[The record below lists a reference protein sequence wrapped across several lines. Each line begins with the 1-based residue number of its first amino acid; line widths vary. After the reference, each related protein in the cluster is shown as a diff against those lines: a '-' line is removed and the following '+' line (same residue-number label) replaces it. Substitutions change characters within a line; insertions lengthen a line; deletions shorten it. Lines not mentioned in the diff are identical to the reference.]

1 MNKAYQT
8 LEAFVD
14 ENGNIQLL
22 DSVLLPVGKRVLV
35 TVLDESATTKKSP
48 VATTQK
54 SLVATTKKSL
64 VAVTQKSPTTQKLPA
79 IVKSRYRILKYIG
92 HGGMGETYKAEN
104 IETGVMVCIKKLYP
118 NYSNRVFLQEC
129 KALARLDHLSI
140 VQFMDVED
148 GEEPLLVME
157 FVDGVDLNRFF
168 YQKVIPE
175 TVVVEIGYQLFEA
188 LAYAHS
194 NQIIH
199 CDLKPG
205 NIILQRFGTKIVP
218 KMLDFGLAV
227 VDRYD
232 DKMAITAVG
241 RIAGTPLYM
250 APEQFI
256 GEILSGA
263 CDVYALGL
271 ILGEML
277 IGKPI
282 FNEYSS
288 NYNKLIDAK
297 CNQNS
302 GIRLHN
308 LPLRVSSSL
317 IDLIERCTHPNPKHR
332 CTTEQAISVLKS
344 LQNIVPIDCVLAPT
358 NFQFQVLPSYSIPL
372 GWSDSKNYVSN
383 VSNNYS
389 IEVVSDPG
397 FPKRIQIQSTNA
409 SSSEFGSIMQ
419 RVKANYLSGCR
430 IRFEGNL
437 QALNVLQW
445 CGLWLRIDDDKEA
458 VFFDNMH
465 DRSISGTTQPST
477 HAIEVDVPQNAVWLN
492 YGVILSGQGT
502 VLVNS
507 LRLLWYRENKWVP
520 MDMSLELAQRKLKL

>member
-8 LEAFVD
+8 LEAFVNQ
-14 ENGNIQLL
+14 NGNIQLL
-22 DSVLLPVGKRVLV
+22 DSVPLPVGKRVLV
-35 TVLDESATTKKSP
+35 TILNESPITQELP
-48 VATTQK
+48 LATTQK
-54 SLVATTKKSL
+54 SPITQELPLTT
-64 VAVTQKSPTTQKLPA
+64 TQKSPA
-79 IVKSRYRILKYIG
+79 IVKSRYRILEYIG
-92 HGGMGETYKAEN
+92 AGGMGETYKAEN
-104 IETGVMVCIKKLYP
+104 IETGAIVCIKKLHS
-118 NYSNRVFLQEC
+118 NYSNSIFLQEC
-129 KALARLDHLSI
+129 KALARLNHVSI
-140 VQFMDVED
+140 VKFIGVED
-148 GEEPLLVME
+148 NKEPLLVME
-157 FVDGVDLNRFF
+157 FVDGVSLNYFINH
-168 YQKVIPE
+168 QVIPE
-175 TVVVEIGYQLFEA
+175 TIVVKIGYQLFQALEEA
-188 LAYAHS
+188 HL

-199 CDLKPG
+199 CDLKPA
-205 NIILQRFGTKIVP
+205 NIMLQHLETEIVP
-218 KMLDFGLAV
+218 KILDFGLAV

-250 APEQFI
+250 APEQFK

-282 FNEYSS
+282 FTEYSN

-297 CNQNS
+297 CNLSS

-317 IDLIERCTHPNPKHR
+317 IDLIERCTHPNPVHR
-332 CTTEQAISVLKS
+332 CTAEQAISVLKR

-358 NFQFQVLPSYSIPL
+358 NFQFQALSSYSIPL

-389 IEVVSDPG
+389 IEVISNPTFPG
-397 FPKRIQIQSTNA
+397 CIKIQSTNA

-437 QALNVLQW
+437 QAENVLQW

-458 VFFDNMH
+458 VFFDNMNN
-465 DRSISGTTQPST
+465 RSISGTTQPST
-477 HAIEVDVPQNAVWLN
+477 YAIEVDVPQNCVWLN
-492 YGVILSGQGT
+492 YGVILAGQGT

-507 LRLLWYRENKWVP
+507 LRLLWQRENKWVP
-520 MDMSLELAQRKLKL
+520 MDMSLKLA